1 MNERVSIFS
10 NLSAPPVVATKPRK
24 EIPVE
29 EAAIEQV
36 AEAHNFPSR
45 QAKKA
50 AKVEKR
56 KPRIYRTGRNVQFNA
71 KITAE
76 TNDKIYKLADE
87 QGVTLGRLLELAVA
101 ALETDLHDG
110 EWVA

>member
-10 NLSAPPVVATKPRK
+10 NLTVPPVVATKPKK
-24 EIPVE
+24 ETPVE

-50 AKVEKR
+50 PKIEKR

-76 TNDKIYKLADE
+76 TNAKIYRLADE
-87 QGVTLGRLLELAVA
+87 RDVTLGKLLEMAMESLVSD
-101 ALETDLHDG
+101 EGNNGKT
-110 EWVA
+110 

>member
-10 NLSAPPVVATKPRK
+10 NLAVPPVVATKPKK
-24 EIPVE
+24 ETPVE

-50 AKVEKR
+50 AKIEKR
-56 KPRIYRTGRNVQFNA
+56 KPRVYRTGRNVQFNA

-76 TNDKIYKLADE
+76 TNAKIYKLADE
-87 QGVTLGRLLELAVA
+87 HGVTLGKLLELAVN
-101 ALETDLHDG
+101 ALADEVNPT
-110 EWVA
+110 